1 MLASDRK
8 LLREIVVVVVL
19 KLVLIAAL
27 WWGFIRDHKVEV
39 DSARMAVHAAGG
51 LQQPDDGETD
61 GHRATR

>member
-8 LLREIVVVVVL
+8 LLREIVVVVAL

-27 WWGFIRDHKVEV
+27 WWVFIRDHKVEV
-39 DSARMAVHAAGG
+39 DAARMAVHAAEG

-61 GHRATR
+61 GNRATR